1 MNVSAA
7 QPSAPQSLLG
17 LAQCGSDSDGFLYLG
32 CLTRGFSPADSVSF
46 VWTNPEGQ
54 QVNDFVQYP
63 AVGDGGENTKISHL
77 RVQKSVMDPNR
88 PYGCKAANSAGEKK
102 IYVLQA
108 APPPNKRASVFLT
121 TPTKADLE
129 NGTATFICLAKEFS
143 PEKHSFKWLQNGVVV
158 KDEVADDCL
167 GGNVKRPSVYILAPP
182 EQIQNETVTLTCYV
196 KDFYPK
202 EVFVS
207 WLADDDH
214 LKPGKGEVCITL
226 QANGA
231 DISEVNCVD
240 VTQSENIQSLTT
252 DFTIPKE
259 HQKKDKTFICK
270 VRSLSKSWTSK
281 PTGNIFG
288 DPTVELSVVP
298 NVSGSS
304 SNPEK
309 LVCYGTGFDPK
320 IRWIP
325 DSEAKTGPV
334 VTVGENGC
342 VKVYSEKL
350 VSQQEWNQGIKFT
363 CEITD
368 QLNAKTIHK
377 NISICAVN
385 ERSSQLADV
394 YLLGPSLSD
403 VRSRTDVNLTC
414 LVIGHRVKDFTV
426 QWKMDRPDSNLTHNT
441 QRPQVHANG
450 TQSIQSTLKVPVR
463 TWDAYSVFTCEVKPL
478 CSGDAQKKHI
488 SKTRDPKRPTVRIFK
503 PSDSDLCGSQN
514 TSLLCMVTGFFPSE
528 ISVHWQLNVTQ
539 LDASRFTNSPVVSH
553 VGAEGYSIY
562 SALILPASQWK
573 EDMYSCIVSHESSQ
587 NPIIATLENLYAS
600 LTHSAP
606 TAKLLQGSNELVC
619 LAFGFSPSA
628 INITWLL
635 GLTEMSDHRV
645 TSPSEDPDG
654 KFSIRSHL
662 HLPPTN
668 WAPGEVYSCRVTHIT
683 GVLLLN
689 ISKPEIF
696 EEAIFMNENKAESIP
711 HESLEEPWKMACSFL
726 VLFLLSLLYGCTVTL
741 VKVKTT

>member
-1 MNVSAA
+1 MA
-7 QPSAPQSLLG
+7 
-17 LAQCGSDSDGFLYLG
+17 
-32 CLTRGFSPADSVSF
+32 RGFSPAESVSF
-46 VWTNPEGQ
+46 KWTNPKGEP
-54 QVNDFVQYP
+54 VNDFVQYP
-63 AVGDGGENTKISHL
+63 AVGQGGENTKISHL
-77 RVQKSVMDPNR
+77 RVKKIVFDPNNS
-88 PYGCKAANSAGEKK
+88 YKCEAANS
-102 IYVLQA
+102 V
-108 APPPNKRASVFLT
+108 
-121 TPTKADLE
+121 
-129 NGTATFICLAKEFS
+129 
-143 PEKHSFKWLQNGVVV
+143 GV
-158 KDEVADDCL
+158 KNISLLPA

-214 LKPGKGEVCITL
+214 LKPGKGRPFRESETADLECVVRDLPSSEVCITL

-240 VTQSENIQSLTT
+240 VTQSENIQSVTI

-259 HQKKDKTFICK
+259 HQKKDKTFTCT
-270 VRSLSKSWTSK
+270 VRSLFKSWTSK

-309 LVCYGTGFDPK
+309 LVCSGTGFDPK

-539 LDASRFTNSPVVSH
+539 LDASRFTNSPVVSD

-645 TSPSEDPDG
+645 TSPAEDPDG

-662 HLPPTN
+662 HLPPTK